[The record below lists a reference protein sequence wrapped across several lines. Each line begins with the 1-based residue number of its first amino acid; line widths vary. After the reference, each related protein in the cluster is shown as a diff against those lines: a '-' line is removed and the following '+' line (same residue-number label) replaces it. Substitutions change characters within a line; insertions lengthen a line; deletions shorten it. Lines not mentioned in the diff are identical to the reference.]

1 MIKKINGATYAKM
14 VIAASQNLD
23 INKELV
29 DSLNVFPVPD
39 GDTGTNMS
47 LTMQSAIK
55 ELEACKNNIL
65 PDLASATAKGAL
77 KGARGNSGVITSQI
91 FRGIANII
99 KNYNEVDTRI
109 FADALQ
115 KATDVAYGA
124 VAKPQEGTILTVCR
138 MMSEEAM
145 QICGKI
151 KDFEEFFEKIV
162 AKGQEAVDLT
172 PELLPVLKR
181 AGVVDSGGTGLL
193 KIFEGMLKSLK
204 GETIEVPKTEDV
216 ADDSVKQENKEV
228 VHLGTLDFAYYVE
241 FIIMNI
247 KKRTTLADIDKLRE
261 YLRGIGD
268 NVLVVGDLN
277 MIKVNVNTNSPGLA
291 ITKALALGELD
302 KFKIENLLEKN
313 RALMKKMEEER
324 KAMGMIAVSPGDG
337 LTDIFKDLNVDVVI
351 EGGQTMNPSAQDIAD
366 AIMRVNAENVFVFPN
381 NKNIILSA
389 EQSKTLVKGK
399 KIFVV
404 PTKNV
409 PQGISAALA
418 FNPETKPNDNLINM
432 LHEMDNVVAGEVTYA
447 VRNTVSGAFKISK
460 GDKIGLDGKRILAK
474 GKDVAKVTTSL
485 IEKLCDDSHT
495 VLNLYYGSDVK
506 KEDAEKLRSN
516 LESKYKN
523 LDVELFNGGQAIYY
537 YIVSLE

>member
-172 PELLPVLKR
+172 PELLPVLKK